1 MSTITKKALMMAFIR
16 LANTMPIEK
25 ISVTQIT
32 EECGVN
38 RNTFYYHYRD
48 VYDLVENIV
57 HTKSEKLFDP
67 KRHDTMDKAL
77 LFAAEYAKKNHR
89 FIKNVY
95 NAVGADTFEEYLSS
109 ITHDLMQ
116 RFVCA
121 EAKALSEKNGTV
133 PSEAALRY
141 AEEICAL
148 SFCAV
153 ALKWIKSDMRA
164 DPVQIMRRHLDATRG
179 CLGVILRN
187 ISSV

>member
-1 MSTITKKALMMAFIR
+1 MMAFIR
-16 LANTMPIEK
+16 LANRMPIEK

-48 VYDLVENIV
+48 VYDLVEDIV

-89 FIKNVY
+89 FIKNIF

-116 RFVCA
+116 RFVAA
-121 EAKALSEKNGTV
+121 EADTLMSEESITLD
-133 PSEAALRY
+133 ADDLRY
-141 AEEICAL
+141 AGEVCTL

-153 ALKWIKSDMRA
+153 ALKWIKGDMRA
-164 DPVQIMRRHLDATRG
+164 DPVEIMRKHLNATRG

-187 ISSV
+187 VSSV